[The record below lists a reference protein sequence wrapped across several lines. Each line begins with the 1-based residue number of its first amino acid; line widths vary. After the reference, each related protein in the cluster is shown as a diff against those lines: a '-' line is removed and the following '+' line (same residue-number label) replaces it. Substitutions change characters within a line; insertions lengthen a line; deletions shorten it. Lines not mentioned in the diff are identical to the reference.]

1 MYEVMCEDINTCN
14 NDMKSY
20 KSQLM
25 QWMMNVAKVMPDLA
39 PQVLP
44 QLMDSSKA
52 AVSVCNCGG
61 VNGQCGL
68 KWTTP
73 GTCDGT
79 YGLGQQI
86 DALNA
91 IQIWAESNVAGPANA
106 KTGGDGLSQGNANAG
121 NGGSQDPTAQ
131 NLKPITTSDKA
142 GAGILTA
149 LAFMLILGGG
159 VWMII

>member
-20 KSQLM
+20 KSQLT
-25 QWMMNVAKVMPDLA
+25 QWMMSSAKVMPSLA
-39 PQVLP
+39 QATIP
-44 QLMDSSKA
+44 QLQTSSKA
-52 AVSVCNCGG
+52 AISVCDCGG
-61 VNGQCGL
+61 VKGQCGF

-79 YGLGQQI
+79 YGMGQQI

-91 IQIWAESNVAGPANA
+91 IQIWAESQVGGPVNE
-106 KTGGDGLSQGNANAG
+106 KTGGPGLSQGNANAG
-121 NGGSQDPTAQ
+121 NEGDQDPTKQ
-131 NLKPITTSDKA
+131 HLKPITTSDKA

-149 LAFMLILGGG
+149 LVFIGILGGG